1 LLITLNI
8 EEVLIVSSRRVVVTG
23 LGLISPVGN
32 TVESGWQAVCN
43 GKSGIGPVTDFDAS
57 QLGTRIAGEIR
68 NFEVTD
74 YISSKE
80 ARRYDTFVHYGLA
93 AAQDAMS
100 QAGLVSD
107 DHGLDPERVGFAIGS
122 GIGGISAIEKNMLIY
137 RDKGPRRISPFYI
150 PGAIV
155 NMISGILSIQYGY
168 KGPNI
173 AVVSACTTSTHNI
186 GLAARMIKYGD
197 ADVMVAGGAEY
208 ATTPTSMAGFISA
221 KAMSTRND
229 DPALASRPWDRDR
242 DGFVL
247 ANGAGMMVVE
257 ELEHAKARGAHI
269 FGELVGFGM
278 SGDAHHMTSPPAD
291 GEGAARCMEIALRDA
306 GISPGQV
313 DYINAHGTSTMLG
326 DRAESDAL
334 KAVFG
339 DLAFQLPVSSTKS
352 MTGHMLGAAGGAEA
366 IFSVLSIRNGIL
378 PPTINMDNPG
388 EGCDLD
394 YVPNQAREMPVDIV
408 LSNSFGFG
416 GTNGTLVFSRFRD

>member
-1 LLITLNI
+1 
-8 EEVLIVSSRRVVVTG
+8 VSSRRIVITG

-32 TVESGWQAVCN
+32 TVEAAWEAVCN
-43 GKSGIGPVTDFDAS
+43 GRSGIGPVTDFDAS
-57 QLGTRIAGEIR
+57 QLATRIAGEIR

-74 YISSKE
+74 YISAKE
-80 ARRYDTFVHYGLA
+80 ARRFDTFVHYGLA
-93 AAQDAMS
+93 AAKDAMS
-100 QAGLVSD
+100 EAGLLAE
-107 DHGLDPERVGFAIGS
+107 DHGFDPERVGFAIGS

-208 ATTPTSMAGFISA
+208 ATTPTSMAGFVTA
-221 KAMSTRND
+221 KAMSTLND
-229 DPALASRPWDRDR
+229 DPAAASRPWDRDR

-247 ANGAGMMVVE
+247 ANGAGMMVIE
-257 ELEHAKARGAHI
+257 ELEHAKARGANI
-269 FGELVGFGM
+269 IAELIGFGM
-278 SGDAHHMTSPPAD
+278 SGDAHHMTAPPAD
-291 GEGAARCMEIALRDA
+291 GEGAGRCMQIALRDA
-306 GISPGQV
+306 GINPGQV
-313 DYINAHGTSTMLG
+313 EYINAHGTSTMLG
-326 DRAESDAL
+326 DRAESDAV
-334 KAVFG
+334 KTVFG
-339 DLAFQLPVSSTKS
+339 DHADKLAVSSTKS

-366 IFSVLSIRNGIL
+366 IFSVLSIRDGIL
-378 PPTINMDNPG
+378 PPTINLDNPG

-394 YVPNQAREMPVDIV
+394 YIPNEAREVAVDIV

-416 GTNGTLVFSRFRD
+416 GTNGSLVFSRFRP

>member
-1 LLITLNI
+1 MK
-8 EEVLIVSSRRVVVTG
+8 VSVRRVVVTG
-23 LGLISPVGN
+23 MGLISPVGN
-32 TVESGWQAVCN
+32 SVESGWEAVCN

-57 QLGTRIAGEIR
+57 LLGTRIAGEIR
-68 NFEVTD
+68 DFNVTD
-74 YISSKE
+74 YLTDKE

-93 AAQDAMS
+93 AAHDALS
-100 QAGLVSD
+100 DAGLSPD
-107 DHGLDPERVGFAIGS
+107 DGKIDPERVGCAIGS

-168 KGPNI
+168 KGPNV

-186 GLAARMIKYGD
+186 GMAARMIKYGD

-208 ATTPTSMAGFISA
+208 ATTPTSMAGFVTA

-229 DPALASRPWDRDR
+229 DPEGASRPWDRDR

-247 ANGAGMMVVE
+247 ANGAGVMVIE
-257 ELEHAKARGAHI
+257 ELEHARARGASI
-269 FGELVGFGM
+269 LAELVGFGM
-278 SGDAHHMTSPPAD
+278 SGDAYHMTAPPAD
-291 GEGAARCMEIALRDA
+291 GEGAARCMKIALQDA
-306 GISPGQV
+306 RLNPEDI

-326 DRAESDAL
+326 DRAESDAV
-334 KAVFG
+334 KAIFG
-339 DLAFQLPVSSTKS
+339 DHAYRLAVSSTKS

-366 IFSVLSIRNGIL
+366 LFSVLSIQHGIL
-378 PPTINMDNPG
+378 PPTINLENPG

-394 YVPNQAREMPVDIV
+394 YVPNVAREQEVDVV

-416 GTNGTLVFSRFRD
+416 GTNGTLVFRRFRD

>member
-1 LLITLNI
+1 
-8 EEVLIVSSRRVVVTG
+8 VSSRRVVVTG

-32 TVESGWQAVCN
+32 TVESGWDAVCN
-43 GKSGIGPVTDFDAS
+43 GRSGIGAVTGFDAS
-57 QLGTRIAGEIR
+57 QLATRIAGEIR
-68 NFEVTD
+68 DFEVTD
-74 YISSKE
+74 YLTIQE

-93 AAQDAMS
+93 ASQDAMR
-100 QAGLVSD
+100 QAGLIG
-107 DHGLDPERVGFAIGS
+107 DHHGVNPERVGFAVGS
-122 GIGGISAIEKNMLIY
+122 GIGGISSIEKNMLIY

-173 AVVSACTTSTHNI
+173 AVVSACSTATHSI

-208 ATTPTSMAGFISA
+208 ATSPTSMAGFISA

-229 DPALASRPWDRDR
+229 DPHAASRPWDRDR

-247 ANGAGMMVVE
+247 ANGAGTMVVE
-257 ELEHAKARGAHI
+257 ELEHARARGAEI
-269 FGELVGFGM
+269 LGELIGFGM
-278 SGDAHHMTSPPAD
+278 SGDAHHMTAPPAD

-306 GISPGQV
+306 GINREQIE
-313 DYINAHGTSTMLG
+313 YINAHGTSTGLG
-326 DRAESDAL
+326 DRAESDAV
-334 KAVFG
+334 KTVFG
-339 DLAFQLPVSSTKS
+339 DHAHRLAVSSTKS

-366 IFSVLSIRNGIL
+366 LFSVLAIRDGVI
-378 PPTINMDNPG
+378 PPTINLDNPD

-394 YVPNQAREMPVDIV
+394 YVPHVARETSIDIAM
-408 LSNSFGFG
+408 SNSFGFG
-416 GTNGTLVFSRFRD
+416 GTNGTLIFSRFRD